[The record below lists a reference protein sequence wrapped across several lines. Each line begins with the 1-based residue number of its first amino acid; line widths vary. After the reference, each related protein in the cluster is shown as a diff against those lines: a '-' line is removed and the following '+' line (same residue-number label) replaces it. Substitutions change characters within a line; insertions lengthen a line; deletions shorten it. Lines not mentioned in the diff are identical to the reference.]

1 SELERGV
8 SLSGGQKQR
17 ISIARALMNNPE
29 ILILDDSLSAVD
41 AETET
46 AMLSNI
52 ELNRAG
58 KTNIITAHRM
68 SAVRN
73 ADLIIVMED
82 GRIIEQ
88 VTDSSLIK
96 ESGWYYETYKAQSL
110 RRDVTKE
117 LDETLEGGGNYDD

>member
-1 SELERGV
+1 
-8 SLSGGQKQR
+8 
-17 ISIARALMNNPE
+17 M
-29 ILILDDSLSAVD
+29 DDSLSAVD

-46 AMLSNI
+46 AILSNI
-52 ELNRAG
+52 EQNRAG

-88 VTDSSLIK
+88 GTHSSLT
-96 ESGWYYETYKAQSL
+96 EARGWYYETFKAQSL
-110 RRDVTKE
+110 RRDLTKE